1 MIKGKKWRLV
11 KMKKIFSKVVAG
23 ALVLCMATLSLSI
36 PSKAD
41 NPIVQNI
48 YTADPAPMVS
58 GDTLYLYTT
67 HDEDKLVKNFY
78 TMNDWKCYS
87 TKDMVNWT
95 DHGTVLSRDNF
106 KWMDTKDPRAWAP
119 QCVERNGK
127 FYMYVPVHKKNGG
140 MVIGVGVSDKATGP
154 FVDAIGKPLVDEGD
168 WNDIDPTVFIDD
180 DGQAYLYFGNPNLR
194 YVKLNEDMLSY
205 DTTIG
210 KKGVVSLDMNGT
222 PASVHTAPK
231 STGAKRFPA

>member
-58 GDTLYLYTT
+58 GDTLYLYTS

-106 KWMDTKDPRAWAP
+106 KWMDILVLGHHSVLREMANFI
-119 QCVERNGK
+119 C
-127 FYMYVPVHKKNGG
+127 MYRFIKR
-140 MVIGVGVSDKATGP
+140 MVVWL
-154 FVDAIGKPLVDEGD
+154 LV
-168 WNDIDPTVFIDD
+168 
-180 DGQAYLYFGNPNLR
+180 
-194 YVKLNEDMLSY
+194 
-205 DTTIG
+205 
-210 KKGVVSLDMNGT
+210 
-222 PASVHTAPK
+222 
-231 STGAKRFPA
+231 

>member
-11 KMKKIFSKVVAG
+11 KMKKNFSKVVAG

-95 DHGTVLSRDNF
+95 DHGTIAVSGNKGAAKRSANS
-106 KWMDTKDPRAWAP
+106 WAP
-119 QCVERNGK
+119 AV
-127 FYMYVPVHKKNGG
+127 
-140 MVIGVGVSDKATGP
+140 
-154 FVDAIGKPLVDEGD
+154 
-168 WNDIDPTVFIDD
+168 
-180 DGQAYLYFGNPNLR
+180 
-194 YVKLNEDMLSY
+194 
-205 DTTIG
+205 
-210 KKGVVSLDMNGT
+210 
-222 PASVHTAPK
+222 
-231 STGAKRFPA
+231 